1 LSDFAQVSLNPPRR
15 RGFAPPPNRK
25 EEVIEM
31 ILSGDEMALKNMWS
45 RLVKAEDELKKVN
58 AKLAELEKRVE
69 KLDKRRT
76 F

>member
-1 LSDFAQVSLNPPRR
+1 
-15 RGFAPPPNRK
+15 
-25 EEVIEM
+25 M

>member
-1 LSDFAQVSLNPPRR
+1 
-15 RGFAPPPNRK
+15 
-25 EEVIEM
+25 
-31 ILSGDEMALKNMWS
+31 MALKNMWS